1 MYQKHNEKK
10 KHVFQPFS
18 EGYVPGGSNPFVA
31 HLKVG
36 TMQVKR
42 ESKQKE
48 GRV

>member
-10 KHVFQPFS
+10 HLFQPFS

-31 HLKVG
+31 HLKAG

-48 GRV
+48 GCV